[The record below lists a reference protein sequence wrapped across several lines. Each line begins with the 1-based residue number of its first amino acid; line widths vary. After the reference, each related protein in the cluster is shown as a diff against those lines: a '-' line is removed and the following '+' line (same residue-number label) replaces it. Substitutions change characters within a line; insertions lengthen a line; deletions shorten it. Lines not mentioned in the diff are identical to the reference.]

1 MSIKVDDKQDHD
13 KHKEVQIN
21 VLNLKQKYDLQHPD
35 HIFQQ
40 LSKSTENIVTSTTAK
55 SGATSKNNLPSDE
68 EKLISNQYSKSMID
82 VHSFRADVKNIL
94 KKNDMGKRSV
104 ESDINDT
111 VNVTGHVTDA
121 KSHATDVTGHVT
133 DVKDHAVN
141 ITGHVIDVKGHVT
154 DVAGHVIDKGHVT
167 DVKSDATDVK
177 SNATDVK
184 SDAINIT
191 GHVTD
196 VKRDA
201 SEVEGHVTDAIG
213 HVADVKAHVT
223 DVKSDKE
230 QTQRS

>member
-141 ITGHVIDVKGHVT
+141 ITGHVT